1 MSKVHFQNADQ
12 KEFGML
18 FDTICYSRS
27 RYQVWSDIIHL
38 IAYSISNAVDPV
50 HKEFRERE
58 YLKIASG
65 YSKAELETISKLFAI
80 IITSLEKD
88 PDQDFLGSLYMQ
100 LNLGNQHAGQF
111 FTPYHVSKMMAFINI
126 DSAKEQLKLQK
137 MISVVDPCV
146 GGGAMLIAFA
156 NACVEQGINYQE
168 RVLFVGQDIDHTVGL
183 MAYIQLALLHCPGY
197 VVIGNSL
204 TDPITG
210 DPYVAPMGRETYIT
224 PAYSMLLQNQKQK
237 EREKTECH

>member
-18 FDTICYSRS
+18 FDTLCYSRS

-100 LNLGNQHAGQF
+100 LNLGNQHACQF
-111 FTPYHVSKMMAFINI
+111 FTPYHVSKMMALINI
-126 DSAKEQLKLQK
+126 EPAKKQLKSQK

-156 NACVEQGINYQE
+156 NACVEQGVNFQKH
-168 RVLFVGQDIDHTVGL
+168 VLFVGQDIDHTVGL
-183 MAYIQLALLHCPGY
+183 MAYIQLSLLHCPGY

-204 TDPITG
+204 TDPLTG
-210 DPYVAPMGRETYIT
+210 DPYAAPMEKETYIT
-224 PAYSMLLQNQKQK
+224 PAYAILFANKK
-237 EREKTECH
+237 GEKHEFNKN

>member
-18 FDTICYSRS
+18 FDTLCYSRS
-27 RYQVWSDIIHL
+27 RYQVWSDIIYL

-50 HKEFRERE
+50 HKESREKE
-58 YLKIASG
+58 YLKIASE

-80 IITSLEKD
+80 VIASLEKN

-111 FTPYHVSKMMAFINI
+111 FTPYHVSKMMALINI

-204 TDPITG
+204 TDPLTG
-210 DPYVAPMGRETYIT
+210 DPYAAPMEKETYIT
-224 PAYSMLLQNQKQK
+224 QAYAILFANKK
-237 EREKTECH
+237 GEKHEFNKN